1 MAMTLSIHAA
11 YLLKQS
17 ACVWAANNIAEHMKQ
32 LHVVF
37 TNTPWEG
44 RWPGPAADVANCF
57 SHSKPLRLGAP
68 PGEHKDQLILIKH
81 AAAGIGPKCRSSEY
95 CGEEFGA
102 GPPASQEMQEW
113 QERVSACF
121 GVPAVSRIDA
131 MKKPMVGVVNHVGGE
146 SHFCHPLLY
155 SNCSSFL

>member
-1 MAMTLSIHAA
+1 MSCLHVALHVTLSTHAS
-11 YLLKQS
+11 YLLNQW
-17 ACVWAANNIAEHMKQ
+17 ACAWAAKNIVEHMKQ

-44 RWPGPAADVANCF
+44 RWPGPAADVASCF
-57 SHSKPLRLGAP
+57 SHSKPLRLGSP
-68 PGEHKDQLILIKH
+68 SDEHKDQLILIKH

-95 CGEEFGA
+95 CREEFGA

-121 GVPAVSRIDA
+121 GVPTVSRIDA
-131 MKKPMVGVVNHVGGE
+131 MKKPMVGVVDHVGGE
-146 SHFCHPLLY
+146 SYC
-155 SNCSSFL
+155 